1 MSTSW
6 EERLVAIENRCSSH
20 LTGDLSEQQLQSLDT
35 SLQMQLARTFYPMI
49 DKVTHDLDDFVDTQ
63 QRRLDNKLLTLDNNA
78 AVMMEDRIRAEVT
91 KQSQLLAEDMREFH
105 INQFEKLTNEMQ
117 TYLCSCG
124 RSVVD

>member
-1 MSTSW
+1 
-6 EERLVAIENRCSSH
+6 
-20 LTGDLSEQQLQSLDT
+20 
-35 SLQMQLARTFYPMI
+35 MI

-117 TYLCSCG
+117 NYFVHAEEVSSTKLFALQG
-124 RSVVD
+124 RFLTDNMEVKIDGLRS